1 MTAPDQDTISLED
14 VGKDVSTFFHR
25 GVTEF
30 AASIKTVEVKAKAE
44 ALEVIQSSTP
54 EIKAAVTAALDH
66 VEALILASMTLTKTT
81 ASTTPTQSARHA
93 PSSR

>member
-66 VEALILASMTLTKTT
+66 VEALILA
-81 ASTTPTQSARHA
+81 AIEARLV
-93 PSSR
+93 

>member
-1 MTAPDQDTISLED
+1 MTAPDQDTISLAD

-30 AASIKTVEVKAKAE
+30 AADIKTVEAKAKAE

-54 EIKAAVTAALDH
+54 EVKAAVTAALDH
-66 VEALILASMTLTKTT
+66 VEALILA
-81 ASTTPTQSARHA
+81 AIEARLV
-93 PSSR
+93 